1 MMNEKQTA
9 TRLKKVAKQNLD
21 WREKFW
27 PEIKDEDL
35 WLRKSKVGFITV
47 PRGLPQIMA
56 FIDALTKN
64 TPASKT
70 YFALWC
76 RSFDEMVIRIQNPMI
91 LASESGFSGPRQLT
105 TWNARMELL
114 EKFGFIKT
122 AKGPTGP
129 YEFIMLLNPYV
140 VIKKYMSDPANT
152 INENL
157 RDLFLALEIRA
168 SEIGADDLLG

>member
-1 MMNEKQTA
+1 MIYKDKFNNLTVLRFWTLMMNEKQTA

-21 WREKFW
+21 WRQKFW

-64 TPASKT
+64 TPASKA

-76 RSFDEMVIRIQNPMI
+76 MNRT
-91 LASESGFSGPRQLT
+91 GFVGDFLFKLGHLT
-105 TWNARMELL
+105 
-114 EKFGFIKT
+114 
-122 AKGPTGP
+122 
-129 YEFIMLLNPYV
+129 
-140 VIKKYMSDPANT
+140 
-152 INENL
+152 
-157 RDLFLALEIRA
+157 
-168 SEIGADDLLG
+168 